1 MKFILSDKITK
12 IEPGSRIETVKNVS
26 LAEEYLQD
34 HFPAF
39 PILPGVLMIES
50 LTQAA
55 AWLLRV
61 EQKFSKSVILLRKAQ
76 NTKYANFVAPGNTL
90 RVEVE
95 AISMGDE
102 VSKFKGDGYVGD
114 KLAVSGKFEL
124 VSFNT
129 AERPDLQAPKE
140 SDGEIIKDMKKRF
153 ALIRGPEALEQAGLS
168 WPL

>member
-12 IEPGSRIETVKNVS
+12 IEPGTRIETVKNVS

-55 AWLLRV
+55 AWLVRV
-61 EQKFSKSVILLRKAQ
+61 EQKFTKSIILLQKAQ
-76 NTKYANFVAPGNTL
+76 NTRYAHFVAPGNTL
-90 RVEVE
+90 RVEIDVLS
-95 AISMGDE
+95 IGDD
-102 VSKFKGDGYVGD
+102 VSKFKGNGYVGD
-114 KLAVSGKFEL
+114 DLAVTSKFEL
-124 VSFNT
+124 ASFNVADRT
-129 AERPDLQAPKE
+129 DFRAPKGT
-140 SDGEIIKDMKKRF
+140 DDNVIADMKKRF
-153 ALIRGPEALEQAGLS
+153 ELIRGPEALEAAGLS

>member
-50 LTQAA
+50 LVQAA

-61 EQKFSKSVILLRKAQ
+61 EQKFSKSVILLQKAQ

-90 RVEVE
+90 RVEVD
-95 AISMGDE
+95 AISMTDD
-102 VSKFKGDGYVGD
+102 VSKFKGAGYVGD

-129 AERPDLQAPKE
+129 ADRPDLQAPKATDE
-140 SDGEIIKDMKKRF
+140 ELIADMKKRF
-153 ALIRGPEALEQAGLS
+153 ALVRGPDALEAAGLS